1 MLATSIAMTQQF
13 DLAIIGAGVVGLAT
27 AYKYQ
32 KKYPEAT
39 IAIFEKESRVAAHQ
53 TGRNSGV
60 IHSGIYYKPG
70 SHKALNC
77 LDGRKQLVAFAK
89 EHNVDHDVCGKIILA
104 VNDEE
109 RDALLRIYRRGQEN
123 KIEDIELIGPQEISV
138 IEPFAVGV
146 EAIKVPCTGIIDFK
160 GLCEKFAEL
169 IQLINPNSRIFL
181 NTKVTGSLDQGKTHT
196 LLTDTGAFTVKQKVF
211 CAGLQADRMAK
222 MEGLDLDVAIVGFRG
237 DYYDLTETGKHK
249 VKHLIYPV
257 PDPAFPF
264 LGVHFTRMTD
274 GSIECGPNAV
284 FSFKREGYS
293 RTAFDFTD
301 TMDALTFPGTLKL
314 FKKHVSKGID
324 EYKRAFSKQR
334 FLQELQ
340 KMIPSLEMND
350 IVASRSGVRAQA
362 LDKNGNLVDDFKIVN
377 GPASIHVIN
386 APSPAATACLSIAD
400 DIVGMIENQQSE
412 LRA

>member
-1 MLATSIAMTQQF
+1 MSHQF
-13 DLAIIGAGVVGLAT
+13 DLAIVGAGVVGLAT

-32 KKYPEAT
+32 KKYPAAT
-39 IAIFEKESRVAAHQ
+39 IAIFEKEGSVAAHQ

-70 SHKALNC
+70 SFKALNC
-77 LDGRKQLVAFAK
+77 VDGRKQLVAFAK
-89 EHNVDHDVCGKIILA
+89 EHYVKHDVCGKIILA
-104 VNDEE
+104 TNDGE
-109 RDALLRIYRRGQEN
+109 RDALLKIFRRGQEN
-123 KIEDIELIGPQEISV
+123 KIEGIELIGPSKISE
-138 IEPFAVGV
+138 IEPFAVGL

-169 IQLINPNSRIFL
+169 IQQINPNSKIFL
-181 NTKVTGSLDQGKTHT
+181 NTKVTGSSSKGNNHHLHT
-196 LLTDTGAFTVKQKVF
+196 DKGNFSVKQKVF
-211 CAGLQADRMAK
+211 CAGLQADRMAM
-222 MEGLDLDVAIVGFRG
+222 MEGLELDVAIVGFRG
-237 DYYDLTETGKHK
+237 DYYDLTESGKHK

-284 FSFKREGYS
+284 FTFKREGYS
-293 RTAFDFTD
+293 RTAFDLKD
-301 TMDALTFPGTLKL
+301 TLDALSFPGTMKL
-314 FKKHVSKGID
+314 FKKHVKKGMD
-324 EYKRAFSKQR
+324 EYKRAFSKKR
-334 FLQELQ
+334 FLKELQ
-340 KMIPSLEMND
+340 KMIPSLEMDD

-362 LDKNGNLVDDFKIVN
+362 LAKDGSLVEDFKIVY

-400 DIVGMIENQQSE
+400 DIVGMIERQQADQK
-412 LRA
+412 L

>member
-1 MLATSIAMTQQF
+1 MTQHF
-13 DLAIIGAGVVGLAT
+13 DLAIIGGGVVGLAT
-27 AYKYQ
+27 AYKFQ
-32 KKYPEAT
+32 LKYPNAT
-39 IAIFEKESRVAAHQ
+39 IAIFEKESKVAAHQ

-77 LDGRKQLVAFAK
+77 VDGRKQLVAFAK

-104 VNDEE
+104 VNDDE
-109 RDALLRIYRRGQEN
+109 RDALLKIYRRGQEN
-123 KIEDIELIGPQEISV
+123 KIEGIELIGPKEINE
-138 IEPFAVGV
+138 IEPSVVGV

-169 IQLINPNSRIFL
+169 VQKINPNSKLFL
-181 NTKVTGSLDQGKTHT
+181 ITRVTGSTNQGNQHQII
-196 LLTDTGAFTVKQKVF
+196 TDKGTFSVSQKVF

-237 DYYDLTETGKHK
+237 DYYELTESGKHK

-301 TMDALTFPGTLKL
+301 TKDALAFPGTLKL
-314 FKKHVSKGID
+314 FKKHVKKGID
-324 EYKRAFSKQR
+324 EYQRAFSKKR
-334 FLQELQ
+334 FLKELQ
-340 KMIPSLEMND
+340 KMIPSLTMDD
-350 IVASRSGVRAQA
+350 IVAARSGVRAQA
-362 LDKNGNLVDDFKIVN
+362 LTKEGGLVDDFKIVH

-400 DIVGMIENQQSE
+400 DIVSMIEKQKSE
-412 LRA
+412 LGN

>member
-1 MLATSIAMTQQF
+1 MTQQF
-13 DLAIIGAGVVGLAT
+13 DLAIVGAGVVGLAT

-32 KKYPEAT
+32 TKYPEAR
-39 IAIFEKESRVAAHQ
+39 IAIFEKEGKVAAHQ

-77 LDGRKQLVAFAK
+77 VDGRKQLVAFAK
-89 EHNVDHDVCGKIILA
+89 EHNVAHDVCGKIILA
-104 VNDEE
+104 VNDGE

-123 KIEDIELIGPQEISV
+123 KIEGIELIGSKEIHE
-138 IEPFAVGV
+138 IEPFVEGV

-169 IQLINPNSRIFL
+169 IQQINPSSQLFL
-181 NTKVTGSLDQGKTHT
+181 NTKVTGSLSEGKTHT
-196 LLTDTGAFTVKQKVF
+196 LLTDKGNFTVNQKVF
-211 CAGLQADRMAK
+211 CAGLQADRMAQ
-222 MEGLDLDVAIVGFRG
+222 MEGIDLDVAIVGFRG

-284 FSFKREGYS
+284 FTFKREGYS
-293 RTAFDFTD
+293 KTAFDIKD
-301 TMDALTFPGTLKL
+301 TIDALTFPGTLKL
-314 FKKHVSKGID
+314 FGKHVQKGMD
-324 EYKRAFSKQR
+324 EYKRAFSKKR
-334 FLQELQ
+334 FLKELQ
-340 KMIPSLEMND
+340 KMIPSLQMDD

-362 LDKNGNLVDDFKIVN
+362 LKKDGSLVDDFEIVH

-400 DIVGMIENQQSE
+400 DIVEMIETQQKE
-412 LRA
+412 LKTT